1 MEAPGTQS
9 RHPRRLDPAAQCA
22 RCESS
27 EPRREAIEA
36 AGRLRQ
42 SVAGAVTTGPTSTVH
57 KAKAK
62 MHKAKAKQH
71 TKKAKAA
78 MDQANKNAP
87 PPPAVGEKAN

>member
-1 MEAPGTQS
+1 MRQVFYQAVS
-9 RHPRRLDPAAQCA
+9 RGLVEKTEQ
-22 RCESS
+22 
-27 EPRREAIEA
+27 
-36 AGRLRQ
+36 AGQ
-42 SVAGAVTTGPTSTVH
+42 SVAGAVTTGPTSAVH

-62 MHKAKAKQH
+62 MHKVKAKQH